1 MPEQPKPTPPNPP
14 ITAEDA
20 RTMDDIAQALA
31 AAAKRK

>member
-1 MPEQPKPTPPNPP
+1 MPEQPKPTPP